1 MRILIYR
8 LGIVGVC
15 VRACSRAFRTR
26 IRTACVHARIYLS
39 VFFPLYLHFTFTKSP
54 ILMSCHWQ
62 LLPTLVLTLQ
72 DGRGQSVLLCVFVCI
87 KMGREDYQNV
97 QKQTQDVHC
106 GLSGPLRAQIS
117 LYML

>member
-1 MRILIYR
+1 
-8 LGIVGVC
+8 
-15 VRACSRAFRTR
+15 
-26 IRTACVHARIYLS
+26 
-39 VFFPLYLHFTFTKSP
+39 
-54 ILMSCHWQ
+54 MSCHWQ

-72 DGRGQSVLLCVFVCI
+72 DGRGQSVLLCVFVRI